1 MKVYVIIKES
11 EDDSSTIWDV
21 YDNQELAVGVAS
33 LFNLKSDEYE
43 YYTVEEYELKTR
55 RVNKL

>member
-33 LFNLKSDEYE
+33 LFNLKADEYE
-43 YYTVEEYELKTR
+43 YYTVEEYEVKC
-55 RVNKL
+55 KESE

>member
-1 MKVYVIIKES
+1 MKIYVIIKES

-33 LFNLKSDEYE
+33 LFNLEADEYE
-43 YYTVEEYELKTR
+43 YYTVEEYEVKS
-55 RVNKL
+55 KESE